1 MYLSWQ
7 MKNSDDKK
15 VEGNI
20 VVFEDLGIYSR
31 DPEVD
36 RRINENLKKFL
47 ISKGYKIPRIKIKPE
62 N

>member
-1 MYLSWQ
+1 

-31 DPEVD
+31 DPEKD
-36 RRINENLKKFL
+36 KEINNKLIEFLKKEGIKL
-47 ISKGYKIPRIKIKPE
+47 AKIKIKD
-62 N
+62 